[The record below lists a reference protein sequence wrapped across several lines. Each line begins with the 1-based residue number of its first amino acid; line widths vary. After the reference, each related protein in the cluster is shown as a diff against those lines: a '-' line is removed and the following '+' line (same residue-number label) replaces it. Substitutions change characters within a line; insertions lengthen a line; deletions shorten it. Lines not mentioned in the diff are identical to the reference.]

1 MSTKFL
7 RKSTRRLIRDFD
19 QFQNAYPQLLRSS
32 DPINNGIDL
41 DTRFEDS
48 RALIF
53 NVSNNVSF
61 PVMLP
66 AGMTTL
72 PSSSINANVEIH
84 AAAVEQRPSLPGSIE
99 SLEPFNETTFNL
111 PATYE
116 NTASIAFAP
125 GFNIS
130 TRNKIGIPIDI
141 TATREKNLF
150 RLGLIDTNADS
161 QGYFYGQAS
170 TGFCYYNFDL
180 KRWEDIGLNNNSYVG
195 YMGNVTPADETTFSG
210 QNYFMAQFVG
220 TPNRIGRPVM
230 GTPYEADTIA
240 YTGYNK
246 IGSPTEFFDAPGAPR
261 YHATSSQGLSMSSYI
276 QQPFVLERVDVT
288 IPFVARRKHG
298 NQIGGAT
305 DPYESSL
312 RDIDNLVFFVYRQAG
327 NDNRETSQRFL
338 ISHESLT
345 FYNSAINGNAN
356 FLTHNPAFSYD
367 YQLSVSSSQEGL
379 FTGSIS
385 FSMYPKVTSPN
396 FGGVTAYSVYDT
408 SGSDFRRAGVL
419 NFWTGPM
426 LSTISSSINTV
437 DGQLDP
443 SGNNTFWRIKNTTN
457 TELVFDAQLNPDQRF
472 LTNLAT
478 GSLLPTVAGSTS
490 IGPAPY
496 EELNSINWSQNNTP
510 YVLLPEDSLIFGL
523 ESDICTRSTANG
535 TYANGADKSPLSV
548 TSSFFKILTDSAQV
562 TLYGSLVQNGV
573 AKTANSINQNLVSPA
588 VHEIIANTQDDTDQ
602 FDIAEKDLYVGTYLD
617 NFITGTMENGT
628 RGVAQ
633 SLIDGPLIKSGSF
646 LKYNIATDGE
656 KTYYQNGPSV
666 IKIGPP
672 PFTSYFDIAYSD
684 PKKPKNYYRVDR
696 YGNYRDML
704 EQAKDYRIFNK
715 LLYKKNGGF
724 EDAGPAYAKFVLSS
738 SEVPTSASLTFC
750 NNLSP
755 YMTGTFPFDDNSIT
769 STSRDAYPTSVS
781 NSPFVPTTLIFKT

>member
-19 QFQNAYPQLLRSS
+19 QFQNSYPQLLRSS
-32 DPINNGIDL
+32 DPINIGIDP

-48 RALIF
+48 RTLLF
-53 NVSNNVSF
+53 NDDNNVSF
-61 PVMLP
+61 PSMLP
-66 AGMTTL
+66 VGMSTL
-72 PSSSINANVEIH
+72 PSSSINANVEIS
-84 AAAVEQRPSLPGSIE
+84 AAAIEQRPRLPGNIE

-150 RLGLIDTNADS
+150 RLGLIDTNADP

-195 YMGNVTPADETTFSG
+195 YMGNVTPANETTFSG
-210 QNYFMAQFVG
+210 QDYFMAQFVG
-220 TPNRIGRPVM
+220 TPNRIGRPIM
-230 GTPYEADTIA
+230 GTPYEDAAIA
-240 YTGYNK
+240 YSGYNK

-261 YHATSSQGLSMSSYI
+261 YHATSSQGLLMSSYI

-312 RDIDNLVFFVYRQAG
+312 RDIDNLVFFVYRQTG
-327 NDNRETSQRFL
+327 QDNNQTSQRFL
-338 ISHESLT
+338 VAHESLT
-345 FYNSAINGNAN
+345 FYNSAINRNAN
-356 FLTHNPAFSYD
+356 FLTHNPVFSYD
-367 YQLSVSSSQEGL
+367 YNLSVSSSQEAL

-396 FGGVTAYSVYDT
+396 FGGTSAYTVLDTAS
-408 SGSDFRRAGVL
+408 SKFKRSNVL

-437 DGQLDP
+437 DGDLLTTD
-443 SGNNTFWRIKNTTN
+443 NTFWRVKNTTN
-457 TELVFDAQLNPDQRF
+457 SNLVFDAQLNPDQRF

-478 GSLLPTVAGSTS
+478 GSLLPTAPGSVLS
-490 IGPAPY
+490 SLPY
-496 EELNSINWSQNNTP
+496 EELSSVNWSQYTSP
-510 YVLLPEDSLIFGL
+510 YVLIPEDRLIFGL
-523 ESDICTRSTANG
+523 ESDICARSTDSGN
-535 TYANGADKSPLSV
+535 YANGADKSPLSV

-588 VHEIIANTQDDTDQ
+588 VHEIIANTQDDSDQ
-602 FDIAEKDLYVGTYLD
+602 YVISEKELYVGTYLD

-633 SLIDGPLIKSGSF
+633 SLINGPAIKSGSF
-646 LKYNIATDGE
+646 LRYSVATDDE
-656 KTYYQNGPSV
+656 KTYYQNGPST

-684 PKKPKNYYRVDR
+684 PKKPKNYFRLDR

-724 EDAGPAYAKFVLSS
+724 EDQGPAYAKFVLSS
-738 SEVPTSASLTFC
+738 SEVSTSASLTFC

-769 STSRDAYPTSVS
+769 STSRDAYPDSVS